1 MPVIVGLNEI
11 RETHEFIPF
20 GDILEEWEPTA
31 VQRVINKDRVSQIA
45 DSIRRRENIQ
55 GTFSFT
61 IAEINGSRHLV
72 DGQHRL
78 MALRQ
83 LMTEDDEIRDLV
95 IHVRILPLANMEQ
108 ALRLV
113 NELGNVSPV
122 VPVNTIEERSC
133 LNKFEIWLNSCMN
146 QPKKSKQPHYSN
158 YSDQFLDIIRQTGFF
173 SKFNNADKMMQ
184 KCKELNRW
192 VYHSVIHISRSKMK
206 NVVELASFLCPD
218 LSRFSIASFEK
229 FCKEYSRI
237 QDSDIDRVFCLQF
250 IVNYGFAEIV
260 KYMYDLDYSAET
272 IYKNYREKD
281 ASRRLTFNF
290 NTSIDSKVEK
300 DVVSRFFA
308 DESEKPCP
316 VCQGTV
322 LIENNR
328 PTFAL
333 GHIIAHAR
341 GGTNERS
348 NLIPICH
355 RCNLDCRAEHLNEY
369 CQRMY
374 NRKLSSDK
382 KP

>member
-1 MPVIVGLNEI
+1 MPTIIGLNEI
-11 RETHEFIPF
+11 RENHEFIPF
-20 GDILEEWEPTA
+20 GDILEEWEPTV
-31 VQRVINKDRVSQIA
+31 VQRLINQDRVNQIA
-45 DSIRRRENIQ
+45 GSIKRRENIQ

-61 IAEINGSRHLV
+61 IAEIHGRRHLV

-83 LMTEDDEIRDLV
+83 LALEDDVIKDLV
-95 IHVRILPLANMEQ
+95 IHVRIIPLSNMEQ
-108 ALRLV
+108 ALKLV

-122 VPVNTIEERSC
+122 VPVKTIEERACLNQFEMWMNSC
-133 LNKFEIWLNSCMN
+133 LNK
-146 QPKKSKQPHYSN
+146 PKHSRQPHYSN
-158 YSDQFLDIIRQTGFF
+158 YSYQFLDIIKQTGFF
-173 SKFNNADKMMQ
+173 RKFDSADKMMQ

-206 NVVELASFLCPD
+206 NVVDLASFLCPD
-218 LSRFSIASFEK
+218 LSRFAISSFNK
-229 FCKEYSRI
+229 FCRDYSRVL
-237 QDSDIDRVFCLQF
+237 DDDIDRIFCLQF

-260 KYMYDLDYSAET
+260 KYMYDLNYSAET
-272 IYKNYREKD
+272 IYKNSREKD
-281 ASRRLTFNF
+281 SSRRLTFNF

-308 DESEKPCP
+308 DEPEKPCP
-316 VCQGTV
+316 VCLGTV
-322 LIENNR
+322 LIADNR

-369 CQRMY
+369 CQRLY
-374 NRKLSSDK
+374 NRKLSSS
-382 KP
+382 